1 MPIDPEA
8 YPVTTA
14 IHACLTEFFPE
25 WDWDQREAIAA
36 SLAKAALAAALKQ
49 TTDRQRIEYEAA
61 LLARDAAGHEE
72 LSLADTIN
80 SQAEE
85 LRAIHRKANANR
97 PVIRKV
103 GNTTEID
110 VRDGRYTFVL
120 NRENYLEDILAWG
133 KPWFA
138 PRLRDD
144 QIIFNYAIG
153 PLAALV
159 VGLAEAIPA
168 RTS

>member
-1 MPIDPEA
+1 MPIDSEA
-8 YPVTTA
+8 YPVTAA
-14 IHACLTEFFPE
+14 IHACLCDFFPE
-25 WDWDQREAIAA
+25 WDWDQREAIAT
-36 SLAKAALAAALKQ
+36 SLAKAALVAALKQ

-61 LLARDAAGHEE
+61 LIARDAAGHDD
-72 LSLADTIN
+72 LSLAETIET
-80 SQAEE
+80 QA
-85 LRAIHRKANANR
+85 KALQEIRQKGDANR

-103 GNTTEID
+103 GNMTEID

-120 NRENYLEDILAWG
+120 DHKNDLEDILAWG

-153 PLAALV
+153 PLAAAV
-159 VGLAEAIPA
+159 IGLADAIPA
-168 RTS
+168 WTP